1 MKVVCIALILKEAL
15 GSKNG
20 RNVLL
25 TFRPVYWRTIDGI
38 TIEVTSIRHRC
49 VQTPQRTNAP
59 RRRWA
64 GGRRRAPVSA
74 PKRTSDGERVA
85 ELDDGL
91 DPQFLAGKGELGEAI
106 KRNDPTIV
114 RWLARKFGDVETA
127 RDIAQSAYLRVWRYL
142 QTQKVDNVQ
151 ALIFKT
157 AANLAANEFRARR
170 RLRSVRVEAG
180 GGSSEIVIEQV
191 ASAVPSPEATAV
203 AREEVA
209 ASLRAINALPEQ
221 TRRAFILSRFEER
234 TYREIAVILGVSES
248 SVEKYIIAAL
258 KALREASAEAGPRAV
273 VRLPSRRDRAK

>member
-1 MKVVCIALILKEAL
+1 M
-15 GSKNG
+15 
-20 RNVLL
+20 L
-25 TFRPVYWRTIDGI
+25 TFRPVNWRTIDGI
-38 TIEVTSIRHRC
+38 TIEVTSIRHRSGK
-49 VQTPQRTNAP
+49 TPQRASELP
-59 RRRWA
+59 RRWA
-64 GGRRRAPVSA
+64 GGRRRAWVSA
-74 PKRTSDGERVA
+74 PGKTSDGERVA
-85 ELDDGL
+85 ELDD
-91 DPQFLAGKGELGEAI
+91 DRVPEFLAEKGELCEAI
-106 KRNDPTIV
+106 KRSDRTLV
-114 RWLARKFGDVETA
+114 RWLAQKFGDVETA

-170 RLRSVRVEAG
+170 RLRSVTVDAG
-180 GGSSEIVIEQV
+180 GGATEIAIEQV
-191 ASAVPSPEATAV
+191 ASTVPSPEATAV

-209 ASLRAINALPEQ
+209 ASLRAINALPDQ